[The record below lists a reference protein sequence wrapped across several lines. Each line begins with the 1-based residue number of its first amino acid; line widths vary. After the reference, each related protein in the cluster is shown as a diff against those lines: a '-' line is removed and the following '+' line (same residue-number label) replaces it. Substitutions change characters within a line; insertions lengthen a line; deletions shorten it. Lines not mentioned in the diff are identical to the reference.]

1 MATTIII
8 IVFSWFI
15 YKCGLVG
22 LWLDLFRLEEYHT
35 QPATPGPTPPPHQE
49 PPAPAK
55 QEKKIDLERMQLEK
69 IAGNIITYQGY
80 KKDAFKLVKGFD
92 NETLTEIIT
101 TFRNDLDL

>member
-1 MATTIII
+1 MATIIII

-35 QPATPGPTPPPHQE
+35 QPATPGPP

-55 QEKKIDLERMQLEK
+55 QEKTIDLKRMQLEK

>member
-1 MATTIII
+1 MTTIIII

-55 QEKKIDLERMQLEK
+55 QVNTIDLERMQLEK

-80 KKDAFKLVKGFD
+80 KKDAFKLVKGLD

>member
-1 MATTIII
+1 MATIIII

-22 LWLDLFRLEEYHT
+22 LWLDRFKLEEYHT
-35 QPATPGPTPPPHQE
+35 QPATPGPPPHQE

-55 QEKKIDLERMQLEK
+55 QEKTIDLERMQLEK
-69 IAGNIITYQGY
+69 IAGNIISYQGY
-80 KKDAFKLVKGFD
+80 KKDAFKLVKGLD